1 MSYCKGK
8 KSVPVNI
15 KLYNRVKSIVKR
27 RVKRWPSA
35 YASGQLVRMYKKKGG
50 KYHCSKFGQFS
61 FGSLNRWFKE
71 KWVDVCTGK
80 PCGRKKVGDKRKYP
94 YCRPSRRVSSQ
105 TPRTSKELSKAE
117 IKRRCALKHRLKGKR
132 MKFGKNARVKIKLVS
147 IKKSK
152 ISGKKYTA
160 TFEINGKSASVKVIH
175 FGASGMSD
183 FTKNLDIQRRNRY
196 IKRHIKDLRTNN
208 PIRAGYLSM
217 FVLWN
222 KKSLSSGIKD
232 YRKRLSIYNSTGKF
246 PKKILQ
252 K

>member
-1 MSYCKGK
+1 MQDCSICLEPLKDLKVCGNMNCKH
-8 KSVPVNI
+8 
-15 KLYNRVKSIVKR
+15 L
-27 RVKRWPSA
+27 
-35 YASGQLVRMYKKKGG
+35 
-50 KYHCSKFGQFS
+50 YHCDCIDTWIKTSDVYGDFS
-61 FGSLNRWFKE
+61 NKKCPICRAPLNVFE
-71 KWVDVCTGK
+71 ADDT
-80 PCGRKKVGDKRKYP
+80 
-94 YCRPSRRVSSQ
+94 RR
-105 TPRTSKELSKAE
+105 
-117 IKRRCALKHRLKGKR
+117 
-132 MKFGKNARVKIKLVS
+132 FD
-147 IKKSK
+147 
-152 ISGKKYTA
+152 
-160 TFEINGKSASVKVIH
+160 FGKSASVKVIH